1 MILVSGW
8 SIAQDKMICK
18 TGNITF
24 EASVPAFEEVKATN
38 TNVTVVLNPK
48 TGEIASLALMKGF
61 RFKVALMEEHFNENY
76 MESDKYPK
84 AIFKGKIENFNAGS
98 LTANPKNFTINGKLE
113 LHGKTVIVKTIAKM
127 SNSGS
132 GINLVSDFSVNA
144 SDFDISI
151 PAVVKNK
158 VSNKINIQID
168 ALLK

>member
-1 MILVSGW
+1 MLMVSGW
-8 SIAQDKMICK
+8 SIAQEKMICK

-76 MESDKYPK
+76 IESDKYPK

-98 LTANPKNFTINGKLE
+98 LTASTKNFTINGKLE
-113 LHGKTVIVKTIAKM
+113 LHGKTVAVKTIAKM
-127 SNSGS
+127 SQSGS
-132 GINLVSDFSVNA
+132 GITLVSDFSVNA

-158 VSNKINIQID
+158 VSNKINIQVD